1 MIASHRIAATTDI
14 RDRRLAGLALNP
26 AAPEDV
32 LLRLLSDGPTV
43 ARLTLS
49 EGRPL
54 PDAVVEAVI
63 THPDRSV
70 RGRFACNPHVDP
82 GLRLRLIDDPEWT
95 VRALL
100 SDGPALPLHIAPAP
114 LPDWA
119 VLHMI
124 RTYGDELQGGL
135 GFTRQVSTGFMWSAL
150 SHPDPKVRLMGISW
164 RGVPDDVREA
174 LFADPDEKVRKR
186 ARDWVRDEDPQWVE
200 QQLPAHSC
208 HGRTDGLLNG
218 ALSRKVIENVL
229 TAPAAED
236 ERAMIAS
243 NPTLPA
249 DVVALLSADPDAE
262 VRREIAGHP
271 RLSQEGRRALGA
283 DPDPLVRRCTAHRR
297 DLEPDEL
304 RALAADPDPRVRL
317 AASMHP
323 ALTDAERA
331 AIDYEVPMDEPFV
344 PGIPSRVPG
353 DPGELRRD
361 ALSGHPMLRRRA
373 ARDRFLPPDL
383 VARLAADADL
393 GVRVLLAQNHPE
405 APAAL
410 LLRSFL
416 EYTGRKREHLLLRAD
431 FPSAGLARYAGD
443 EDPAVRALACRDPET
458 AAETVDKLTRDPDPR
473 VRAAAAAHPKLPPAR
488 LAELL
493 DDEELA
499 HHAAA
504 NPALDPVVMRR
515 LVASAAG

>member
-1 MIASHRIAATTDI
+1 MIASHRIAATTDLGE
-14 RDRRLAGLALNP
+14 RRLAGLALNP

-32 LLRLLSDGPTV
+32 LLRLLAEGPKV
-43 ARLTLS
+43 AQMTLC
-49 EGRPL
+49 EDRPL
-54 PDAVVEAVI
+54 PDTVAEAVI
-63 THPDRSV
+63 AHPDRSV
-70 RGRFACNPHVDP
+70 RGRFARNPHVDP
-82 GLRLRLIDDPEWT
+82 VRRIRLIDDPEWS

-100 SDGPALPLHIAPAP
+100 ADGPALPRYATAAP

-124 RTYGDELQGGL
+124 RTYEDDILGGMPS
-135 GFTRQVSTGFMWSAL
+135 RQVSSGLMRSAH
-150 SHPDPKVRLMGISW
+150 SHPDPKVRLMGIKW

-174 LFADPDEKVRKR
+174 LLADPDEGVRE
-186 ARDWVRDEDPQWVE
+186 AVRDRLRHEDPECVE
-200 QQLPAHSC
+200 RELPARSC
-208 HGRTDGLLNG
+208 HARTGMLIYG
-218 ALSRKVIENVL
+218 ALSRNVVESVL

-236 ERAMIAS
+236 ERATIAS

-249 DVVALLSADPDAE
+249 DVVALLSADADAE
-262 VRREIAGHP
+262 VRRGIARHP
-271 RLSQEGRRALGA
+271 RLSQERRRALGA
-283 DPDPLVRRCTAHRR
+283 DPDPLVRRSAAHRR
-297 DLEPDEL
+297 DLERDEL
-304 RALAADPDPRVRL
+304 RAFATDTDPRVRL

-331 AIDYEVPMDEPFV
+331 AIDFEVPMDEPFV
-344 PGIPSRVPG
+344 PWPQPRVPG
-353 DPGELRRD
+353 DPAELRRN

-373 ARDRFLPPDL
+373 ARNRFLPPDL
-383 VARLAADADL
+383 VERLAADEDL
-393 GVRVLLAQNHPE
+393 GVRVLLAQNHPG

-416 EYTGRKREHLLLRAD
+416 EYTGPEREHLTSRAD
-431 FPSAGLARYAGD
+431 FPTAGLARYAGH
-443 EDPAVRALACRDPET
+443 EDPAVRVLACRDPQT
-458 AAETVDKLTRDPDPR
+458 AAETVEGLARDPDPR
-473 VRAAAAAHPKLPPAR
+473 VRAAAARHPNLPPAR

-515 LVASAAG
+515 LAASAAG